1 MTNSQFKKSTLA
13 SIFITFEYFLR
24 TIMDK
29 IKILWVDDEIDY
41 LKPHIL
47 FLEKK
52 NYSVTTCNNGRDA
65 IDIFDN
71 ENFDIVFLD
80 ENMPGMSGLE
90 TLSEMKEKKSSIPMI
105 MITKSEEEYIMEEA
119 IGSKIADYLIKPVN
133 PNQILLSLKKN
144 LDHSRLISQKTT
156 LDYQKEFRKISM
168 EMAMVNSYEDW
179 VELYKKL
186 IFWELELENIDDQA
200 MIEILESQKAEA
212 NSQFGKFIERNYEDW
227 FAPKA
232 DKPIQSHTLFRELVV
247 PEIVKKDKPIL
258 FVVIDNLRYDQW
270 KVFESV
276 IGNHYKLEKEVP
288 YYAILPTATQY
299 ARNAIFSGLTP
310 LEMEKQFPQYWKND
324 PEEGGKNLYEAEFLT
339 AQLKKLGLNIKQDY
353 FKITNLAGGKK
364 LVEGF
369 KSLKNNDLITV
380 VYNFVDMLS
389 HAKTEMDVVKEL
401 ASDDKAYRSLTLSWF
416 KNSPLL
422 DIIQQAQKLGFKLI
436 LTTDHG
442 TINVKNPSKVIGDK
456 NTSLNL
462 RYKTGRS
469 LSYENKDVYAVKEPK
484 NIGLPT
490 INMSSSYIFAKND
503 LFLAY
508 VNNYNHYVSYY
519 KNTYQHGGIS
529 LEEMIIPF
537 LIFNPK

>member
-1 MTNSQFKKSTLA
+1 
-13 SIFITFEYFLR
+13 
-24 TIMDK
+24 MDT

-65 IDIFDN
+65 IDIFEEN
-71 ENFDIVFLD
+71 NFDIVFLD

-156 LDYQKEFRKISM
+156 LDYQKEFRKISL
-168 EMAMVNSYEDW
+168 EMGMVNSYEDW

-186 IFWELELENIDDQA
+186 IFWELELENIDDQS
-200 MIEILESQKAEA
+200 MVEILESQKAEA

-227 FAPKA
+227 FAPKT
-232 DKPIQSHTLFRELVV
+232 DKPILSQTLFKELVV

-276 IGNHYKLEKEVP
+276 VGNHYKLEKEVP
-288 YYAILPTATQY
+288 YFALLPTATQY

-324 PEEGGKNLYEAEFLT
+324 PEEGGKNLFEAEFLT
-339 AQLKKLGLNIKQDY
+339 AQLKRLGLNIKQDY
-353 FKITNLAGGKK
+353 FKITNLNSGKK
-364 LVEGF
+364 LVENF
-369 KSLKNNDLITV
+369 KSLKNNDLVTV

-422 DIIQQAQKLGFKLI
+422 EIIQQAQKMGFKLI

-442 TINVKNPSKVIGDK
+442 TINVKNPSKVVGDK

-469 LSYENKDVYAVKEPK
+469 LTYENKDVFAIKDPK
-484 NIGLPT
+484 KIGLPT

>member
-1 MTNSQFKKSTLA
+1 
-13 SIFITFEYFLR
+13 
-24 TIMDK
+24 MDK
-29 IKILWVDDEIDY
+29 IKILWVDDEIDL

-52 NYSVTTCNNGRDA
+52 NYEVTTCNNGLDA
-65 IDIFDN
+65 IGLFEED
-71 ENFDIVFLD
+71 NFDIVFLD

-90 TLSEMKEKKSSIPMI
+90 TLSEMKEKKSAIPMI

-144 LDHSRLISQKTT
+144 LDDSRLITEKTT

-168 EMAMVNSYEDW
+168 ELAMVNSYDDW

-186 IFWELELENIDDQA
+186 LFWELKLEDINDQA
-200 MIEILESQKAEA
+200 MIEILESQKVEA
-212 NSQFGKFIERNYEDW
+212 NSQFGKYIERNYEDW

-232 DKPIQSHTLFRELVV
+232 DKPIQSNTLFKELVV
-247 PEIVKKDKPIL
+247 PEIKKKDKPIL

-270 KVFESV
+270 KSFETV
-276 IGNHYKLEKEVP
+276 ISNYYKLEKEVP
-288 YYAILPTATQY
+288 YFSILPTATQY
-299 ARNAIFSGLTP
+299 ARNSIFSGLMP
-310 LEMEKQFPQYWKND
+310 SEMEKQFPEYWKND
-324 PEEGGKNLYEAEFLT
+324 VEDGGKNLYEAEFLT
-339 AQLKKLGLNIKQDY
+339 AQLKRLGLNIKQDY
-353 FKITNLAGGKK
+353 FKITNYAGGKK
-364 LVEGF
+364 LAENF
-369 KSLKNNDLITV
+369 KALKGNDLVTV

-389 HAKTEMDVVKEL
+389 HAKTEMEVVKEL

-422 DIIQQAQKLGFKLI
+422 ELIQQAQLLGFKLI

-442 TINVKNPSKVIGDK
+442 TINVKNPSKVVGDK

-469 LSYENKDVYAVKEPK
+469 LTYEQKDVYVVKEPK
-484 NIGLPT
+484 TIGLPA
-490 INMSSSYIFAKND
+490 INMSSSFIFAKND
-503 LFLAY
+503 FFLAY

-537 LIFNPK
+537 LVFNPK

>member
-1 MTNSQFKKSTLA
+1 
-13 SIFITFEYFLR
+13 
-24 TIMDK
+24 MDK

-179 VELYKKL
+179 IELYKKL
-186 IFWELELENIDDQA
+186 LFWELELENIDDQA

-247 PEIVKKDKPIL
+247 PEIIKKDKPIL

-276 IGNHYKLEKEVP
+276 VGNHYKLEREVP

-324 PEEGGKNLYEAEFLT
+324 PEEGGKNLFEAEFLT

-364 LVEGF
+364 LVENF
-369 KSLKNNDLITV
+369 KALKNNDLVTI

-422 DIIQQAQKLGFKLI
+422 EIIQHAQKLGFKLI

-469 LSYENKDVYAVKEPK
+469 LSYESKDVYAVKEPK
-484 NIGLPT
+484 NIGLPA

>member
-1 MTNSQFKKSTLA
+1 
-13 SIFITFEYFLR
+13 
-24 TIMDK
+24 MDT
-29 IKILWVDDEIDY
+29 IKILWVDDEIDL

-52 NYSVTTCNNGRDA
+52 NYEVTTCNNGLDA
-65 IDIFDN
+65 IGIF
-71 ENFDIVFLD
+71 ESTNFDIVFLD

-90 TLSEMKEKKSSIPMI
+90 TLSEMKEKKSSVPMI

-119 IGSKIADYLIKPVN
+119 IGAKIADYLIKPVN

-144 LDHSRLISQKTT
+144 LDHSRLVSQKTT
-156 LDYQKEFRKISM
+156 LDYQKEFRKITM

-179 VELYKKL
+179 IELYKKL
-186 IFWELELENIDDQA
+186 IFWELELENINDQS
-200 MIEILESQKAEA
+200 MVEILESQKTEA

-232 DKPIQSHTLFRELVV
+232 DKPVQSHTLFKELVV
-247 PEIVKKDKPIL
+247 PEILKKDKPIL

-270 KVFESV
+270 KAFENVVS
-276 IGNHYKLEKEVP
+276 NHYKLEKEVP

-324 PEEGGKNLYEAEFLT
+324 PEEGGKNLFEAEFLT
-339 AQLKKLGLNIKQDY
+339 AQLKRLGLNIKEDY
-353 FKITNLAGGKK
+353 FKITNLSGGKK
-364 LVEGF
+364 LVENF
-369 KSLKNNDLITV
+369 KSLKNNDLVTV

-401 ASDDKAYRSLTLSWF
+401 APDDKAYRSLTLSWF

-422 DIIQQAQKLGFKLI
+422 EMIQQAQKMGFKLI

-442 TINVKNPSKVIGDK
+442 TINVKNPSKVVGDK

-469 LSYENKDVYAVKEPK
+469 LTYEFKDVYAVKDPK
-484 NIGLPT
+484 KIGLPS

-537 LIFNPK
+537 LVLNPK

>member
-1 MTNSQFKKSTLA
+1 
-13 SIFITFEYFLR
+13 
-24 TIMDK
+24 MDN
-29 IKILWVDDEIDY
+29 IKILWVDDEIDL

-52 NYSVTTCNNGRDA
+52 NYNVTTCNNGRDA
-65 IDIFDN
+65 VDIF
-71 ENFDIVFLD
+71 EEGNFDIVFLD

-90 TLSEMKEKKSSIPMI
+90 TLQEMKEKKSSTPMI

-144 LDHSRLISQKTT
+144 LDHSRLISEKTT
-156 LDYQKEFRKISM
+156 LDYQKEFRKIAM
-168 EMAMVNSYEDW
+168 EMAMVNSFEDW
-179 VELYKKL
+179 IELYKKL
-186 IFWELELENIDDQA
+186 IFWELELENINDQS
-200 MIEILESQKAEA
+200 MIEILESQKVEA

-227 FAPKA
+227 FEPKA

-247 PEIVKKDKPIL
+247 PELVKKEKPVL

-270 KVFESV
+270 KVIENVVS
-276 IGNHYKLEKEVP
+276 NHYKLEKEVP

-299 ARNAIFSGLTP
+299 ARNAIFSGMMP
-310 LEMEKQFPQYWKND
+310 IEMEKQFPQYWRND
-324 PEEGGKNLYEAEFLT
+324 IEEGGKNLYEADFLS
-339 AQLKKLGLNIKQDY
+339 AHLKRLGLNIKHEY
-353 FKITNLAGGKK
+353 FKITNLTNGKK
-364 LVEGF
+364 LAENF
-369 KSLKNNDLITV
+369 KGLKDNDLVTV

-422 DIIQQAQKLGFKLI
+422 EIIQQAQKLGFKLI
-436 LTTDHG
+436 ITTDHG

-469 LSYENKDVYAVKEPK
+469 LTYEEKEVYAVKDPK
-484 NIGLPT
+484 KIGLPT

-503 LFLAY
+503 YFLAY

-519 KNTYQHGGIS
+519 RNTYQHGGIS
-529 LEEMIIPF
+529 LEEMIVPF
-537 LIFNPK
+537 LVFNPK

>member
-1 MTNSQFKKSTLA
+1 
-13 SIFITFEYFLR
+13 
-24 TIMDK
+24 MDT

-65 IDIFDN
+65 IDIFEEN
-71 ENFDIVFLD
+71 NFDIVFLD

-168 EMAMVNSYEDW
+168 EMGMVNSYEDW

-186 IFWELELENIDDQA
+186 IFWELELENIDDQS
-200 MIEILESQKAEA
+200 MVEILESQKVEA

-227 FAPKA
+227 FAPKT
-232 DKPIQSHTLFRELVV
+232 DKPILSQTLFKELVV

-276 IGNHYKLEKEVP
+276 VGNHYKLEKEVP
-288 YYAILPTATQY
+288 YFALLPTATQY

-324 PEEGGKNLYEAEFLT
+324 PEEGGKNLFEAEFLT
-339 AQLKKLGLNIKQDY
+339 AQLKRLGLNIKQDY
-353 FKITNLAGGKK
+353 FKITNLNAGKK
-364 LVEGF
+364 LAENF
-369 KSLKNNDLITV
+369 KSLKNNDLVTV

-422 DIIQQAQKLGFKLI
+422 EIIQQAQKMGFKLI

-442 TINVKNPSKVIGDK
+442 TINVKNPSKVVGDK

-469 LSYENKDVYAVKEPK
+469 LTYEHKDVYAIKDPK
-484 NIGLPT
+484 KIGLPT